1 MSIYGDAIMKKLVE
15 SILASPLRSI
25 TIGAALMMQLAILL
39 ELFAMNKNL
48 REINEQIYSTE
59 YLLGQFRDQ
68 LAPRR

>member
-1 MSIYGDAIMKKLVE
+1 
-15 SILASPLRSI
+15 
-25 TIGAALMMQLAILL
+25 MMQLAILL

>member
-48 REINEQIYSTE
+48 REINE
-59 YLLGQFRDQ
+59 
-68 LAPRR
+68 